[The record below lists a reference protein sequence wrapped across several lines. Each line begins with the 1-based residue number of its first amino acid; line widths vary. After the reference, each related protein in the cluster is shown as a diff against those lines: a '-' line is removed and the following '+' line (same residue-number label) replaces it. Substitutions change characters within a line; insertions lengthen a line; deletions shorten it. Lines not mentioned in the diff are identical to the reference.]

1 MQEDVDQDVA
11 LFDALTRVLVGV
23 AWDSAHAA
31 PVGMTFPQTRL
42 LLVLLDLGKVA
53 SSRLAEA
60 MGVNASSITRHADKL
75 EARGY
80 LRRGT
85 DERNRSV
92 VTLDVTEAGRAAGGR
107 CWLGDMPHWVRSSGG
122 STPGTGRRRR
132 TRRGRSS
139 PPLMPSQLLRRPDR
153 RRCERRSE
161 AEEAGHARRAPRRLH
176 GAPARVGHR
185 RGCRRRCS

>member
-42 LLVLLDLGKVA
+42 LLVLLDLGRVA

-80 LRRGT
+80 LHRGT

-92 VTLDVTEAGRAAGGR
+92 VTLEVTEAGREAAGQV
-107 CWLGDMPHWVRSSGG
+107 L
-122 STPGTGRRRR
+122 
-132 TRRGRSS
+132 
-139 PPLMPSQLLRRPDR
+139 
-153 RRCERRSE
+153 
-161 AEEAGHARRAPRRLH
+161 ARRHAALGAVLGRLDIDQRQS
-176 GAPARVGHR
+176 AADAARAFIAAAVAEPTVATTGP
-185 RGCRRRCS
+185 SPL